1 MRWYWIDRFL
11 EFESGRY
18 AKAMKNISLAED
30 YLHDHFPGYPVM
42 PKSLIIE
49 GLAQT
54 GGLLVCE
61 YNRFREKVILAK
73 VPRVRFYSE
82 AVPGDTLIYTATI
95 EAIQENGASVRC
107 TSHRGESLHAEME
120 VVFAHL
126 NSGFQDKV
134 LFEPKAYRWM
144 MRILRA
150 FEVGHAADGSP
161 LRESSSFEEPSASQQ
176 PAGSSAPH

>member
-18 AKAMKNISLAED
+18 ARAVKNISLAEE

-61 YNRFREKVILAK
+61 SNRFTEKVVLAK
-73 VPRVRFYSE
+73 VPRVVFFAE
-82 AVPGDTLIYTATI
+82 AYPGDTLTYTATI
-95 EAIQENGASVRC
+95 DYLHKDGAMVTG
-107 TSHRGESLHAEME
+107 TSHKNGQLQADME
-120 VVFAHL
+120 LVFAHL
-126 NSGFQDKV
+126 NGEHQD
-134 LFEPKAYRWM
+134 
-144 MRILRA
+144 RILFQPETYTRMMHMLRA
-150 FEVGHAADGSP
+150 HEVGHAADGSP
-161 LRESSSFEEPSASQQ
+161 LVLPNEPTGVARSKEA
-176 PAGSSAPH
+176 AAR